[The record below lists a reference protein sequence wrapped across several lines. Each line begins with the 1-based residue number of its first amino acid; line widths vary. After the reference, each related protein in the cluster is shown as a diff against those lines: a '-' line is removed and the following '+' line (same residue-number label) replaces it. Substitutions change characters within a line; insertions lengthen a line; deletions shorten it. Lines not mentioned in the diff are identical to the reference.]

1 VGTQRVSQTS
11 HGRAMGHTWLPHQT
25 IRVYEYGTSKLYVR
39 LYYPCIAHGSDRC
52 APQGLTT
59 KHLRGCT
66 SFVFC
71 VNYNT
76 ASTLLVSGGRE
87 GDVRIWNIARGA
99 FSCGLPLGSRMLMVT
114 GKCIKTLN
122 AHLDYVTAVPSN
134 RDASL
139 IMSCSLDR
147 LMYVPLGF
155 IHPLS

>member
-1 VGTQRVSQTS
+1 MGTQRVSQTS
-11 HGRAMGHTWLPHQT
+11 HGRAMGHTWLPHWM
-25 IRVYEYGTSKLYVR
+25 IRVYKYGTSNLYVHFC
-39 LYYPCIAHGSDRC
+39 YPCIAHGNDRC

-59 KHLRGCT
+59 KHLQGCT

-76 ASTLLVSGGRE
+76 VSTLLVSGGRE

-114 GKCIKTLN
+114 GKCIKTHN
-122 AHLDYVTAVPSN
+122 AHLNYITAMHSN
-134 RDASL
+134 RNASL

-147 LMYVPLGF
+147 LVYIPFGF